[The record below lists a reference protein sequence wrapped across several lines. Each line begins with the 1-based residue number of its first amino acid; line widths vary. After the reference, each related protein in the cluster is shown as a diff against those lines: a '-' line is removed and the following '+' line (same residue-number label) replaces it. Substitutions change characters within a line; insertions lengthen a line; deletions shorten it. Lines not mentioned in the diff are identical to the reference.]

1 MMITMPSGRF
11 APSPT
16 GPLHLGNL
24 RTALI
29 AWHAARDT
37 GSRFVLRIEDLDRSA
52 CRPEHEASQLA
63 DLAAIGIDWDGTP
76 WRQSERF
83 DIYLAVVAH
92 LTATNLTYPCYCTRK
107 EIAAAINAPHG
118 AGSEGSYPGTCRSL
132 TAAERAEREARG
144 KRPALRLRSPVDRA
158 AFIDNGIQH
167 HGEVDDFVIQRNDG
181 APAYNLA
188 VVIDDAAQR
197 IEEIVRGDDLRFTTA
212 RQVALQQL
220 LGYPTPLYRHVPLV
234 YGADGE
240 RLAKRHGAVTLK
252 ELTARGFPPSRIRE
266 LLESTLSEP
275 IQAWTAPTFS

>member
-29 AWHAARDT
+29 ACHAARDT
-37 GSRFVLRIEDLDRSA
+37 KSRFVLRIEDLDRAA
-52 CRPEHEASQLA
+52 CRPEHEVSQLA
-63 DLAAIGIDWDGTP
+63 DLAAIGIDWDGRP

-83 DIYLAVVAH
+83 DTYFAVIAD
-92 LTATNLTYPCYCTRK
+92 LTATGRTYPCYCTRQ

-118 AGSEGSYPGTCRSL
+118 AGTEGSYPGTCRSL
-132 TAAERAEREARG
+132 NAAERTARESDGRP
-144 KRPALRLRSPVDRA
+144 PALRLRSGVDA
-158 AFIDNGIQH
+158 ASFIDAGVEH
-167 HGEVDDFVIQRNDG
+167 SGDVDDFVIQRNDG

-188 VVIDDAAQR
+188 VVIDDAAQG
-197 IEEIVRGDDLRFTTA
+197 IEEVVRGEDLRFTTP

-234 YGADGE
+234 YGPDGE
-240 RLAKRHGAVTLK
+240 RLAKRHGAIT
-252 ELTARGFPPSRIRE
+252 LTALAERGVSPDDVRA
-266 LLESTLSEP
+266 LLESTLHEP
-275 IQAWTAPTFS
+275 LGRWTVP